1 MSVSGDLTPGL
12 GHVVQ
17 DLAPSSEE
25 VGPHASLVEKLYQ
38 RLAREPDGRGP
49 VRIGL
54 ELREP
59 RLGFARLTVPLQ
71 YPGDV
76 GGGPGKQLDGAGPI
90 AAAFRARVRA
100 RPPGAR

>member
-1 MSVSGDLTPGL
+1 MSVSGDVTPGL

-38 RLAREPDGRGP
+38 RLAREPGGRGP

-59 RLGFARLTVPLQ
+59 RLGFGRLYRCNIPEMSAVAA
-71 YPGDV
+71 GV
-76 GGGPGKQLDGAGPI
+76 GATRG
-90 AAAFRARVRA
+90 VS
-100 RPPGAR
+100 